1 MTTLQAEPRIIA
13 KKKHIGTVPHLPDP
27 VAVVEQ
33 VITEERA
40 QRPTKPERP
49 MSYSTI
55 AELVCETF
63 GVSVEDCA
71 STTRHKRVVLAREVT
86 IVLAREFTLL
96 SFPEIARKMSRP
108 NHSTV
113 ITAHQRYEKTK
124 DQMIEWNYI
133 HFAKWQW
140 VNLIRSQLL
149 DRLDPKPM

>member
-1 MTTLQAEPRIIA
+1 MTTLQAEPKQIA
-13 KKKHIGTVPHLPDP
+13 KKKHIGIVPHIPDP
-27 VAVVEQ
+27 VAKVEAI
-33 VITEERA
+33 ITEERA
-40 QRPTKPERP
+40 QRPTKPTRP

-113 ITAHQRYEKTK
+113 ITAYQRYEKTREQAVVWGHINFSK
-124 DQMIEWNYI
+124 AE
-133 HFAKWQW
+133 W